1 MADAGRIVI
10 IPKGEYKNNVTYER
24 LDAVLYNGKG
34 YIALK
39 TVTGVT
45 PVADGE
51 NWQIYVDNV
60 NIDVDNLKPNFEI
73 SSERKNIFSGETL
86 SAILGK
92 IKKYFSDIKEHAFKD
107 LATTFDVDEIG
118 TGLDATVGKELN
130 DKLNTNGYG
139 EFAGGKNLFHYRD
152 AKIETTSCSYTFSN
166 NSISITSNS
175 NNAQIVIRGI
185 KVKKNTD
192 YILSVGAITNA
203 LSDTAILVY
212 RADNSKNVGGSL
224 TNPSNR
230 SFKISKGDYD
240 EVFVI
245 LRHSQN
251 SVASSDKTLV
261 WNNIQIEEG
270 NTSTQYEPYYP
281 SNKMLAE
288 EKADKSETAVNILNP
303 TLQTTTQDGVTCTN
317 NGDGTYALNGTAS
330 GTTIFALNDIQ
341 LSAGN
346 YKMVGCVKGGSNN
359 TYKLD
364 VFSGTLQTTYLADYG
379 DGKIENVPALNGTI
393 RIVVYAN
400 TTVNNLIFK
409 PMITTNLNAT
419 YDDFVPYTG
428 DTGSL
433 NSDVA
438 SLLKR
443 IQALESQSA
452 SATSKLCSDAIDDL
466 ASVVSTQD
474 EAIDELA
481 TIVTESEEK

>member
-10 IPKGEYKNNVTYER
+10 IPKGEYKSNITYER
-24 LDAVLYNGKG
+24 LDAVEYNNNG

-39 TVTGVT
+39 TVTGIT
-45 PVADGE
+45 PTNDGTNWALYVKGTQVDGE
-51 NWQIYVDNV
+51 LSTTSENAVKNKV
-60 NIDVDNLKPNFEI
+60 VTAEI
-73 SSERKNIFSGETL
+73 STL
-86 SAILGK
+86 
-92 IKKYFSDIKEHAFKD
+92 KKD
-107 LATTFDVDEIG
+107 
-118 TGLDATVGKELN
+118 
-130 DKLNTNGYG
+130 LNTNGYG
-139 EFAGGKNLFHYRD
+139 ELAGGKNLFHYMG
-152 AKIETTSCSYTFSN
+152 ATIETTSCSYTFSN
-166 NSISITSNS
+166 NSISITSSS

-270 NTSTQYEPYYP
+270 NTSTQYETYFP
-281 SNKMLAE
+281 SNRMLYKENTYQSIELMDIKMLGWSVPRDCPIQNE
-288 EKADKSETAVNILNP
+288 VRDNQFVQNVGRVDLGSLDWLVS
-303 TLQTTTQDGVTCTN
+303 TTTAYRFYAIVKGIKDITSSTSLPNIYCSKYRTVPQTN
-317 NGDGTYALNGTAS
+317 NWIDGDISMATKQTGYIYITDSKYSVPSDFKKSVKGVYLYYELATPVT
-330 GTTIFALNDIQ
+330 TTID
-341 LSAGN
+341 GN
-346 YKMVGCVKGGSNN
+346 EIGE
-359 TYKLD
+359 
-364 VFSGTLQTTYLADYG
+364 
-379 DGKIENVPALNGTI
+379 KI
-393 RIVVYAN
+393 
-400 TTVNNLIFK
+400 
-409 PMITTNLNAT
+409 
-419 YDDFVPYTG
+419 D
-428 DTGSL
+428 
-433 NSDVA
+433 